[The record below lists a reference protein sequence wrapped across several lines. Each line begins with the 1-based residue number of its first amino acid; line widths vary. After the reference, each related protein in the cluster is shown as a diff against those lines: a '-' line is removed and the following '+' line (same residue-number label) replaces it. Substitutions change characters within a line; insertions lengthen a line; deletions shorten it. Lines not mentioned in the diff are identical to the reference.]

1 MERESGVTRNI
12 IDKLHSWDI
21 EGDQMEGEIG
31 FSRSFI
37 DVLHSWDIEGNQME
51 GKVVL
56 IEVSLMKFILRIS
69 NEIK

>member
-1 MERESGVTRNI
+1 
-12 IDKLHSWDI
+12 
-21 EGDQMEGEIG
+21 MEGEIG